1 MSGIF
6 RLMLSLF
13 AAGAIIGIIAWV
25 VSGLKK
31 RRRFRIVAAVVII
44 AIIVEFVFLCDRPMS
59 PKVNEKTIEQGV
71 SEIIE
76 NVPVKEEPTVFVK
89 DNIEYHIYVYSHK
102 SEQEAMDIFEECID
116 DRFHDEIKVCNKT
129 RYSLSDCFRPR
140 DWRYFGVSSGSFGDI
155 YAVKDTYVVEVTYY
169 YETTT
174 LEEYIGIIVP
184 PTTFYRETVDLV
196 GLK

>member
-6 RLMLSLF
+6 RLILLLF
-13 AAGAIIGIIAWV
+13 AMGAIIAVIEWA
-25 VSGLKK
+25 VSGFKK
-31 RRRFRIVAAVVII
+31 RRRFRSVAAVVII
-44 AIIVEFVFLCDRPMS
+44 ATIVYFVFLCSRPMS
-59 PKVNEKTIEQGV
+59 PKVNEKTIEQGI

-76 NVPVKEEPTVFVK
+76 NVSVKEEPTVFVK